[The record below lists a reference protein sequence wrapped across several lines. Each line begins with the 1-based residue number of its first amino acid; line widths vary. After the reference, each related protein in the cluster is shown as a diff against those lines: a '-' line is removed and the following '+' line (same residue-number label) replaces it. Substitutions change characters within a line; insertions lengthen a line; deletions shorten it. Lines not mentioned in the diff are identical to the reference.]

1 MCDFSRAIYEKGIE
15 DGIEKVR
22 AEEVTKGIAEG
33 RKQERAETVAK
44 LKQMGMSDED
54 IKKFLSL

>member
-22 AEEVTKGIAEG
+22 AEG